1 MPFELDD
8 LFKELH
14 TENVLGLASA
24 TGSMDE
30 QEQGLRN
37 MHLGNP
43 DDVEPILRKR
53 QYVLQVYVF
62 CFLSFLIGL
71 IRKELIKAVHLV

>member
-1 MPFELDD
+1 MIL
-8 LFKELH
+8 KEH
-14 TENVLGLASA
+14 HSENVLGLVSG

-53 QYVLQVYVF
+53 QYVLQVYTIISL
-62 CFLSFLIGL
+62 FLSIFYFIFYFYYLF
-71 IRKELIKAVHLV
+71 